1 MRKLTL
7 TILHKL
13 PNRIRF
19 QVSERIRDLKSFA
32 YSLKCDNSKIRLR
45 YNFRTNTLL
54 VEFNPDEIYLQEV
67 IYRVVTALSIENGMV
82 PVRLIEEYEAKS
94 LNSLSMYSG
103 AAIMISFLHSLKQV
117 TNNALQTTMNHFAL
131 ALTTTALV
139 EHAYSETKRKGFFD
153 IELVPALY
161 LIKSY
166 FDNNSISSIA
176 LMWLTTFGRH
186 LIVNHSSSKEIKIFR
201 LKDKEGQY
209 HYLADVREDNSI
221 ENLSDLV
228 HHVFFNKKKGNR
240 GTEKYITIST
250 K

>member
-1 MRKLTL
+1 MKKLTL

-32 YSLKCDNSKIRLR
+32 HSLKCDNSKIRLR

-67 IYRVVTALSIENGMV
+67 IYRVVTALSIENGML
-82 PVRLIEEYEAKS
+82 PVRLIEEYESKS
-94 LNSLSMYSG
+94 LNSLSVYSG
-103 AAIMISFLHSLKQV
+103 AAIMISFLHSLKQAIN
-117 TNNALQTTMNHFAL
+117 TTLQTTMNHFAL
-131 ALTTTALV
+131 ALTTTALA

-186 LIVNHSSSKEIKIFR
+186 LIVNNSSSKEIKVFR
-201 LKDKEGQY
+201 LKDKDGQY
-209 HYLADVREDNSI
+209 HYIADVREDNSI

-228 HHVFFNKKKGNR
+228 HHVFFNKKKMNKN
-240 GTEKYITIST
+240 TEKYVTISM